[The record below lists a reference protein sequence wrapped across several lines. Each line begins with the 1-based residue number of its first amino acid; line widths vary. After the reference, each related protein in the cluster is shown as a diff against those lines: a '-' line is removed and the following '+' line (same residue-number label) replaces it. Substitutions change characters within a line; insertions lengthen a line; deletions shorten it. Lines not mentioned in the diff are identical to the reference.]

1 MKLALLL
8 LIVLFAAWL
17 WRSGR
22 QSSGAHRPSP
32 KKPAAPQEMLACLH
46 CGTHL
51 PAVEA
56 INGQRGVYCSQ
67 DHRLAAES

>member
-17 WRSGR
+17 WRSRR
-22 QSSGAHRPSP
+22 QTTAP
-32 KKPAAPQEMLACLH
+32 KQRSQAKPATPQDMVACLH

-51 PAVEA
+51 PAVEC
-56 INGQRGVYCSQ
+56 ISGQRGAYCSEE
-67 DHRLAAES
+67 HRLAAES